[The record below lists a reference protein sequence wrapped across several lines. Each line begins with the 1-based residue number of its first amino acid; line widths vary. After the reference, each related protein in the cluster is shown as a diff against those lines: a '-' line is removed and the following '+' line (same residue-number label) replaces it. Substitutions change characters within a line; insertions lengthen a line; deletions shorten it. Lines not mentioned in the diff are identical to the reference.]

1 MTKSFIMKYYLS
13 VQSSPLYTSTPW
25 QYYAAYFEF
34 IYFLWFM
41 SAPNCQWNELRCF
54 SPRESWNKDGQR
66 KKRMAYKEAVTGWWE
81 VEWKRARVSAARP
94 HHRAHYLCG
103 RKLDLCEGEHNSTGG
118 RKDGENTRLWRWMPP
133 RVLVGNNNRSRRGSA
148 RAYH

>member
-1 MTKSFIMKYYLS
+1 MCRA
-13 VQSSPLYTSTPW
+13 VLYTLQHTVCW
-25 QYYAAYFEF
+25 QLDSIMPHTLNLYIFYDSCLPRTVSE
-34 IYFLWFM
+34 M
-41 SAPNCQWNELRCF
+41 NCGAF
-54 SPRESWNKDGQR
+54 HRENLETEMGQR

-81 VEWKRARVSAARP
+81 VEWKRERVSAARP

-133 RVLVGNNNRSRRGSA
+133 RVLVVNNNRSRRGSA
-148 RAYH
+148 QTCH